1 MEACDVKVILLDSG
15 TTNSRLRLVEAT
27 TNTVIDTEKIRV
39 GVRDSAISG
48 SNQNLKV
55 QLKEGIKRLLM
66 KTKCMP
72 ADIHVIVASGMI
84 TSNLGIYEV
93 PHISSPAG
101 VSQFAGHSVVCK
113 LEEFL
118 SIPCLFIPGMKNEVD
133 EDDLVFSINE
143 FDVMRGEEVESF
155 GLLKQFP
162 NEGKGLIVLP
172 GSHTK
177 FVFVGEN
184 KELLYCLSTL
194 GGETLQA
201 LQKETILSNSLDS
214 SLIET
219 VDQKM
224 LTYGFEAAKQYGLT
238 RSFYHIRLLDLF
250 TKCNANQRAN
260 YLAGSVIFN
269 DLQALSGIV
278 LNEIKWVIVGGI
290 SPLRKAFTHLLTY
303 INQGW
308 KIIEA
313 DDQQVENSLL
323 VGAMEI
329 LANYGSLKDL
339 IGGETFED

>member
-1 MEACDVKVILLDSG
+1 MKVILIDSG
-15 TTNSRLRLVEAT
+15 TTNSRLRLVETT
-27 TNTVIDTEKIRV
+27 TNTVIDSEKIRV

-48 SNQNLKV
+48 SNHNLKV
-55 QLKEGIKRLLM
+55 QIKEGIERLLM
-66 KTKCMP
+66 KAKCMP

-93 PHISSPAG
+93 PHIPSPAG
-101 VSQFAGHSVVCK
+101 VRQFAGNSVVCK
-113 LEEFL
+113 LDEFL
-118 SIPCLFIPGMKNEVD
+118 SIPCLFIPGMKNGANEVD
-133 EDDLVFSINE
+133 EDDLHFSINE

-155 GLLKQFP
+155 GLLKQFQH
-162 NEGKGLIVLP
+162 EGKGLIVLP

-214 SLIET
+214 CLIKE

-250 TKCNANQRAN
+250 AKCNANQRAN

-269 DLQALSGIV
+269 DLQALSGFA

-308 KIIEA
+308 KMIEA
-313 DDQQVENSLL
+313 DDQQVENSLM

-329 LANYGSLKDL
+329 LSNYGSLN
-339 IGGETFED
+339 E

>member
-1 MEACDVKVILLDSG
+1 MEACDVKVILIDSG
-15 TTNSRLRLVEAT
+15 TTNSRLRLVDST
-27 TNTVIDTEKIRV
+27 TYTVIDSEKIRV

-55 QLKEGIKRLLM
+55 QLKEGIEKLLM
-66 KTKCMP
+66 KTKCLP
-72 ADIHVIVASGMI
+72 ADIYVIVASGMI
-84 TSNLGIYEV
+84 TSNLGIYEI
-93 PHISSPAG
+93 PHIPSPAG
-101 VSQFAGHSVVCK
+101 VRQFESHSVVCK

-118 SIPCLFIPGMKNEVD
+118 SIPCLFIPGMKNEANEVD
-133 EDDLVFSINE
+133 EDDLVFSINK

-162 NEGKGLIVLP
+162 HEGKGLIVLP

-214 SLIET
+214 NLIEAI
-219 VDQKM
+219 DQKM
-224 LTYGFEAAKQYGLT
+224 LTFGFEAAKQYGLT

-250 TKCNANQRAN
+250 TKCNSNQRAN
-260 YLAGSVIFN
+260 YLTGSVIFN
-269 DLQALSGIV
+269 DFQALSGID

-308 KIIEA
+308 KIIEVN
-313 DDQQVENSLL
+313 DKQVENSVM

-329 LANYGSLKDL
+329 LLNYGSL
-339 IGGETFED
+339 EE